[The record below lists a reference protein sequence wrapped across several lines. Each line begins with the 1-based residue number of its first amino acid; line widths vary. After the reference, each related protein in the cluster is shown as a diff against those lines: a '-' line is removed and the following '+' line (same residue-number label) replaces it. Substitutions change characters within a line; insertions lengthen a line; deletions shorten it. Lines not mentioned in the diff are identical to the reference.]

1 MRTAYGTP
9 TYACTYVLRSPSD
22 RALPPPRTLTRRPWY
37 RRERDR
43 CGRRATGVAFQELPF
58 DDGEPPPANIVEQ
71 WIAIYTNAFQENQ
84 TAGAKHTVAVHCIA
98 GLGRCVRRAPVTH
111 QARANANASFRTSA
125 RSWAARGGGGDTL
138 NGSAPVM
145 VAVALVEAGMQP
157 LDAVEYVRK
166 RRRGAINAKQI
177 QYVDSYR
184 PRSKKG
190 SCAVQ

>member
-1 MRTAYGTP
+1 
-9 TYACTYVLRSPSD
+9 
-22 RALPPPRTLTRRPWY
+22 
-37 RRERDR
+37 
-43 CGRRATGVAFQELPF
+43 
-58 DDGEPPPANIVEQ
+58 
-71 WIAIYTNAFQENQ
+71 
-84 TAGAKHTVAVHCIA
+84 
-98 GLGRCVRRAPVTH
+98 
-111 QARANANASFRTSA
+111 
-125 RSWAARGGGGDTL
+125 
-138 NGSAPVM
+138 M